1 MNDRMMNTYKISL
14 KEKIGYGF
22 GDAAASMFWK
32 LFTMYLM
39 FFYTDVFGISAVVVG
54 MLFLT
59 LLWEYWPTALK
70 LVGVNF
76 VHICF
81 G

>member
-1 MNDRMMNTYKISL
+1 MNDRTMNTYKISL

-54 MLFLT
+54 TMF
-59 LLWEYWPTALK
+59 
-70 LVGVNF
+70 
-76 VHICF
+76 
-81 G
+81 